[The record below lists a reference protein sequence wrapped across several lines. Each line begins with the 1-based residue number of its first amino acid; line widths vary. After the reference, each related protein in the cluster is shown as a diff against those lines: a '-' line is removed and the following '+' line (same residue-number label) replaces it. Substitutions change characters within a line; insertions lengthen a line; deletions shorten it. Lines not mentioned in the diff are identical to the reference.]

1 MKCQVEWV
9 FSSLIV
15 ILQVGM
21 TGLHAEGDWHLGR
34 QVAVSMVAQLKI
46 SHAAAQCDILLV
58 LQIMKRNSGLGK
70 LSSFR
75 FRIKLT
81 TNYYPLSQ
89 IIGCFSF
96 FRFMTFGILLDI
108 GYI

>member
-58 LQIMKRNSGLGK
+58 LQIMKRNSGLGE

-81 TNYYPLSQ
+81 TKAPFVRTL
-89 IIGCFSF
+89 GGSF
-96 FRFMTFGILLDI
+96 FGSS
-108 GYI
+108 